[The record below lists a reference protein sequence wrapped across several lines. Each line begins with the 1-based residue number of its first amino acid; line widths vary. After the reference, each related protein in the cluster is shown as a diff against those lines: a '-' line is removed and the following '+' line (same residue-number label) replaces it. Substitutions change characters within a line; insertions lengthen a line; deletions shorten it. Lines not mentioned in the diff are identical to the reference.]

1 MSASTAD
8 NNSASTSDADDDAA
22 ATSAA
27 GDDSAS
33 TTSTKVPEDHD
44 SSPWF
49 LPLVFVGGF
58 LFGIGLAVSQMARP
72 EVVLSFLQFTDFGLI
87 FVMGGAAAVVS
98 GIFYVASA
106 SGKSAP
112 LSGRRYTRRLKSM
125 DKDVLVGG
133 GIFGVGWG
141 LSGICPGA
149 AYASLGIGNIVIL
162 YGVAGMFVGAYLQ
175 GYLRESRLGSSTTQ
189 PAD

>member
-1 MSASTAD
+1 MSTAAQTD
-8 NNSASTSDADDDAA
+8 AS
-22 ATSAA
+22 
-27 GDDSAS
+27 
-33 TTSTKVPEDHD
+33 EDHD
-44 SSPWF
+44 TSPWF

-58 LFGIGLAVSQMARP
+58 VFGIGLAVSQMARP
-72 EVVLSFLQFTDFGLI
+72 EIVLAFLQFSDFGLV

-98 GIFYVASA
+98 VVFWTAS
-106 SGKSAP
+106 SSDLTAP

-125 DKDVLVGG
+125 DRDVVVGG

-175 GYLRESRLGSSTTQ
+175 GYLRESRTTAGSTQ

>member
-1 MSASTAD
+1 MSTVSTETA
-8 NNSASTSDADDDAA
+8 
-22 ATSAA
+22 
-27 GDDSAS
+27 
-33 TTSTKVPEDHD
+33 EDHE

-72 EVVLSFLQFTDFGLI
+72 EIVLAFLQFSDFGLV
-87 FVMGGAAAVVS
+87 FVMGGAAAIVS
-98 GIFYVASA
+98 IVFWTAS
-106 SGKSAP
+106 SSDLSAP

-125 DKDVLVGG
+125 DRDVVVGG

-149 AYASLGIGNIVIL
+149 AYASLGIGNVVIL

-175 GYLRESRLGSSTTQ
+175 GYLRESRTPSGSTQ

>member
-1 MSASTAD
+1 MSAAK
-8 NNSASTSDADDDAA
+8 
-22 ATSAA
+22 
-27 GDDSAS
+27 
-33 TTSTKVPEDHD
+33 TTPAEDHD

-58 LFGIGLAVSQMARP
+58 IFGIGLAVSQMARP
-72 EVVLSFLQFTDFGLI
+72 EIVLAFLQFSDLGLV

-98 GIFYVASA
+98 VVFWTAS
-106 SGKSAP
+106 SSDLTAP

-125 DKDVLVGG
+125 DRDVALGG

-162 YGVAGMFVGAYLQ
+162 YGIAGMFVGAYLQ
-175 GYLRESRLGSSTTQ
+175 GYLRESRTTSGSTQ